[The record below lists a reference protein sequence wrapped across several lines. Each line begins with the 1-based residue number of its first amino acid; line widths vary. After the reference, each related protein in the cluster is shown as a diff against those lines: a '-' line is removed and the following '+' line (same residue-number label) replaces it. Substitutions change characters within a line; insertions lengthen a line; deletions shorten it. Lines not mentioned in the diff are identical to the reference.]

1 MSGITIKC
9 KRGQKV
15 DVALRRLK
23 RKMLKEGIFDE
34 IKKRK
39 YFEKPSEK
47 RQKQRNA
54 QKFNNKLRTKNNK
67 L

>member
-47 RQKQRNA
+47 RQKQRNT
-54 QKFNNKLRTKNNK
+54 QKFNNKLRTKHNK
-67 L
+67 